1 MATAYAVAFSDGR
14 FLMVRHPRRGGW
26 EMPGGHVE
34 DGETPEQAAVREF
47 LEESGYSIRIVGRMD
62 YNGVDVFAA
71 VLGERASEECEM
83 ESRLFSELPDE
94 LSFGRDEYGITVPWA
109 RSVVDTLRIP
119 MPPFLY
125 PFIIGRSQPTPPR

>member
-1 MATAYAVAFSDGR
+1 MATAYAIAFSDGR

-34 DGETPEQAAVREF
+34 DGETPEDAARREF

-71 VLGERASEECEM
+71 VLGDRASGQCEM
-83 ESRLFSELPDE
+83 ESALFSELPEE
-94 LSFGRDEYGITVPWA
+94 LSFGRDEYETTVPWA
-109 RSVVDTLRIP
+109 RSVVEGRRIQCHSFYIP
-119 MPPFLY
+119 LL
-125 PFIIGRSQPTPPR
+125 

>member
-1 MATAYAVAFSDGR
+1 MATAYAIAFSGGR

-34 DGETPEQAAVREF
+34 DGETPEQAAAREF

-62 YNGVDVFAA
+62 YQGVDVFAA

-83 ESRLFSELPDE
+83 ESRLFSALPDE
-94 LSFGRDEYGITVPWA
+94 LSFGRDEYGITGPWA
-109 RSVVDTLRIP
+109 RSVVDSLRIP